1 MRLAVLGATGG
12 IGGHLL
18 AWAVSE
24 GHDVHV
30 LARRPGR
37 LPAVRRPEDLQL
49 VREQPSK

>member
-1 MRLAVLGATGG
+1 MRLALLGATGG

-30 LARRPGR
+30 LARRPELLAR
-37 LPAVRRPEDLQL
+37 PRPAA
-49 VREQPSK
+49 